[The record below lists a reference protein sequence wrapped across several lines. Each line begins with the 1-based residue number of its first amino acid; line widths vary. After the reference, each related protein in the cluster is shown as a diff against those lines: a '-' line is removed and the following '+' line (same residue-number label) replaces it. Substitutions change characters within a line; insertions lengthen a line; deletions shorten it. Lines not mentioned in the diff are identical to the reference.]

1 MNVLYVT
8 GVLLFVYIFVVC
20 GILYSNHVAQRF
32 SLLNKMFS
40 RGFSPSAINTDM
52 ISKIFVINST
62 SAKRIESMSYHRF
75 IVEENNNLNQTSM
88 GRHSTYEQ
96 STSNALESV
105 TMKTVELPT
114 SSTTTKS
121 KFLLC
126 TGTMGRLGNHLFE
139 FASGY
144 GIAAKK
150 DMLSVIRQ
158 KGLVDSI
165 FELKNDSRLL
175 LLPDL
180 KECKTVPKRFERWC
194 SRYDPRLENFTVNS
208 NLWIGWGLQSW
219 KYFNDSY
226 RELRE
231 QLTFRKHIRDKVVSI
246 QEGILKKFNFTS
258 RSDVT
263 FIGVHIRRGDM
274 LTDPLGYDVAT
285 PEYLSRAVTFFQNYS
300 NTVFTVCTLDL
311 EWSKQYMPKN
321 IKVEFIVGNSP
332 EVDMALLAFSDHVI
346 QTVGTFSWWSSWLN
360 NGTVIYYKWPAK
372 EGGKLRKT
380 FSADYSDYFLPHW
393 IGM

>member
-20 GILYSNHVAQRF
+20 GILYCNHVAQRF

-88 GRHSTYEQ
+88 GRNSTYEQ

-144 GIAAKK
+144 GIAAKM

-165 FELKNDSRLL
+165 FELKNDS
-175 LLPDL
+175 
-180 KECKTVPKRFERWC
+180 TARFE
-194 SRYDPRLENFTVNS
+194 
-208 NLWIGWGLQSW
+208 
-219 KYFNDSY
+219 
-226 RELRE
+226 
-231 QLTFRKHIRDKVVSI
+231 
-246 QEGILKKFNFTS
+246 
-258 RSDVT
+258 
-263 FIGVHIRRGDM
+263 
-274 LTDPLGYDVAT
+274 
-285 PEYLSRAVTFFQNYS
+285 
-300 NTVFTVCTLDL
+300 
-311 EWSKQYMPKN
+311 
-321 IKVEFIVGNSP
+321 
-332 EVDMALLAFSDHVI
+332 
-346 QTVGTFSWWSSWLN
+346 
-360 NGTVIYYKWPAK
+360 
-372 EGGKLRKT
+372 
-380 FSADYSDYFLPHW
+380 
-393 IGM
+393 GM